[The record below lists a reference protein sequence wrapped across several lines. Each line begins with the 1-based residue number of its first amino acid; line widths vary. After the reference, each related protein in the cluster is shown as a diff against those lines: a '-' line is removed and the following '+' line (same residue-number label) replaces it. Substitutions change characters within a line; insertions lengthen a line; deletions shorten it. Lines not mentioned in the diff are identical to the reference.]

1 VQLWGTKL
9 ELWRELVNLARV
21 IISFQLLSAG
31 WSYFAIFG
39 QIRNRSLSNQ
49 ANGVETVIRPDEQL
63 IQTES
68 LWSLAVAIF
77 VLLVVNETW
86 HRLETTNQFLP
97 REPKL
102 VP

>member
-1 VQLWGTKL
+1 MQLWGTKL
-9 ELWRELVNLARV
+9 EYWRDLVTLARL
-21 IISFQLLSAG
+21 IISFQLLSAV

-39 QIRNRSLSNQ
+39 QIRNRSLSNL
-49 ANGVETVIRPDEQL
+49 ANGVETVIRPDEQF

-68 LWSLAVAIF
+68 LWSLTVGIF

-86 HRLETTNQFLP
+86 IRLRTTNQFLP
-97 REPKL
+97 PAPKR